1 LTTYHP
7 TVVVV
12 VARYIVNYGTEA
24 QKERMLP
31 KLISGEWIGAL
42 AMTEPG
48 AGSDFAGIKTT
59 AVKDGDDYILNGSKV
74 RRGSWRLSPRSI
86 VPELSFFKKKGRRVS
101 DVKAV
106 FFEE

>member
-1 LTTYHP
+1 MLSSH
-7 TVVVV
+7 VG
-12 VARYIVNYGTEA
+12 RYIVNYGTEE

-74 RRGSWRLSPRSI
+74 LLSKHVES
-86 VPELSFFKKKGRRVS
+86 
-101 DVKAV
+101 V
-106 FFEE
+106 FV

>member
-1 LTTYHP
+1 M
-7 TVVVV
+7 
-12 VARYIVNYGTEA
+12 NYGTEE

-74 RRGSWRLSPRSI
+74 DLGMASVVNSRLRQERVRSQF
-86 VPELSFFKKKGRRVS
+86 S
-101 DVKAV
+101 A
-106 FFEE
+106 

>member
-1 LTTYHP
+1 
-7 TVVVV
+7 
-12 VARYIVNYGTEA
+12 VNYGTEE

-74 RRGSWRLSPRSI
+74 DLGMASVVNSRLRQERVRSQF
-86 VPELSFFKKKGRRVS
+86 S
-101 DVKAV
+101 A
-106 FFEE
+106 

>member
-1 LTTYHP
+1 MLSSH
-7 TVVVV
+7 VG
-12 VARYIVNYGTEA
+12 RYIVNYGTEE

-74 RRGSWRLSPRSI
+74 LLSKHVESLSSFRKERASKWDRSLFRHERD
-86 VPELSFFKKKGRRVS
+86 PFFS
-101 DVKAV
+101 P
-106 FFEE
+106 F